1 MSDDYDPTAVE
12 FKPADMATDMGSGEP
27 LALEAEAAAED
38 APANNEKTAQEV
50 SADVEEGTQV
60 QQGDEPESIDKEVNE
75 GEGGGQDDDKMDETK
90 DETKDDTNDD
100 TKDESKDESKD
111 DTKEESKDDTNTT
124 DTKAPAE
131 DASAEASDDDYVPA
145 DVSEPAEDT
154 AGKEDEATVGPGPP
168 DGAIS
173 SVAAGT
179 TIPPPSDPE
188 KEKKNKLEGNN
199 IGNNDA
205 VIDDGSNSNSNN
217 EKNATTNNEKNASTG
232 TTELKR
238 KRLATDTIGILEDR
252 IAANPRD
259 MPAWLDLIS
268 TIVRKEKL
276 DESRDIY
283 ERFLA
288 MYPLS
293 AEIWI
298 EYITLEMDNG
308 EFKRLEQLFGRC
320 LTRLPNLKLWNIY
333 LTYVRRVNVLSSES
347 DKVTEARTNIIKAFE
362 FYLDHVGIDRESGNV
377 WFEYLDFIKSK
388 PATTTWEEQQKN
400 DLTRKIYRKAIGI
413 PLNNLSILWTA
424 YTNFEY
430 SLNKATAR
438 KFINEKSGSCQNAR
452 QCQTVLE
459 NLMRGLDRSSV
470 PKSGPRDEFQV
481 RAWKK
486 WIDWEKSNPLGTDNK
501 SDTNKRLLYC
511 LKQAVMSLQFVPE
524 IWFLAAEYCFD
535 DPLLKTEALQF
546 LKDGL
551 SLNPNSSLL
560 AFRLAEY
567 YEREADAEKMRTIY
581 DEHIES
587 LGKERQA
594 LVDAQGDAE
603 AEPTAEIVK
612 LNTQIS
618 IAYSVCM
625 KAVKRFEGI
634 KPGRMVFKK
643 ARNTGFA
650 TYHIYVASA
659 LMEFHHNKNPTVATN
674 VFELGLKYCGSNA
687 AYVQH
692 YLDFLISL
700 HDDTNARALFEK
712 TIPLLGP
719 SDAAALIKS
728 MIKFESDFGEITSV
742 VKLQDRLRQL
752 NPDTS
757 PITIIADRF
766 ATSDFDIIRQCD
778 MLQKPKSRGGNDDSD
793 SDRPNKRARRDSHGD
808 EPSGKME
815 PFNLPQKIDALL
827 RQLPNASDYGEATF
841 DPQRL
846 VDLFRDV
853 RIPDGLL

>member
-1 MSDDYDPTAVE
+1 MSDDYDPTAVA
-12 FKPADMATDMGSGEP
+12 FKPGDMETDMNTGEP
-27 LALEAEAAAED
+27 LALEAEAAAKDPAHNEESGED
-38 APANNEKTAQEV
+38 TNAN
-50 SADVEEGTQV
+50 VESGTLV
-60 QQGDEPESIDKEVNE
+60 HQGDEPDSIDKE
-75 GEGGGQDDDKMDETK
+75 DKVEDGP
-90 DETKDDTNDD
+90 D
-100 TKDESKDESKD
+100 TKSDGGVLDEPKDGEQRD
-111 DTKEESKDDTNTT
+111 DEKREEPKPENSSEEV
-124 DTKAPAE
+124 AE
-131 DASAEASDDDYVPA
+131 DDDYVPA
-145 DVSEPAEDT
+145 AVSEPVEEDS
-154 AGKEDEATVGPGPP
+154 AGGGSVGGTGIP

-173 SVAAGT
+173 SLAAST
-179 TIPPPSDPE
+179 TIPPPSDP
-188 KEKKNKLEGNN
+188 NQVG
-199 IGNNDA
+199 GGA
-205 VIDDGSNSNSNN
+205 SSTSNN
-217 EKNATTNNEKNASTG
+217 NNSGPDNN
-232 TTELKR
+232 KR

-288 MYPLS
+288 LYPLS

-347 DKVTEARTNIIKAFE
+347 DKITEARTNIIKAFE

-501 SDTNKRLLYC
+501 AETNKRLLYC

-594 LVDAQGDAE
+594 LIEAQGDPE
-603 AEPTAEIVK
+603 AEPTAEIIK

-719 SDAAALIKS
+719 SDAASLIKS

-766 ATSDFDIIRQCD
+766 ATSDFDVIRQCD
-778 MLQKPKSRGGNDDSD
+778 MLQKPKSRTDEDSD
-793 SDRPNKRARRDSHGD
+793 SERPSKRARRTSHGND
-808 EPSGKME
+808 QGDKME

-827 RQLPNASDYGEATF
+827 RQLPNSSDYGEATF

>member
-1 MSDDYDPTAVE
+1 MSDDYDPTAVA
-12 FKPADMATDMGSGEP
+12 FKPADAQTDMESGEP
-27 LALEAEAAAED
+27 LALEAEAAVETDTNNQKTGDEADGGADD
-38 APANNEKTAQEV
+38 ADEQSAQV
-50 SADVEEGTQV
+50 K
-60 QQGDEPESIDKEVNE
+60 QGDEPESIDKEVKGGE
-75 GEGGGQDDDKMDETK
+75 VEEGGDQVDDDKMDETK
-90 DETKDDTNDD
+90 DGAEEDTSGDAKEDTNGDV
-100 TKDESKDESKD
+100 KD
-111 DTKEESKDDTNTT
+111 DTKKDTKNTT
-124 DTKAPAE
+124 DNTTNADKPSE
-131 DASAEASDDDYVPA
+131 TTPDESDDDYVPA
-145 DVSEPAEDT
+145 DVPADVSATDKEPA
-154 AGKEDEATVGPGPP
+154 VGPGPP

-173 SVAAGT
+173 SVEAGT
-179 TIPPPSDPE
+179 TVPPPSDPE
-188 KEKKNKLEGNN
+188 RERNSKKEAESSADKDGKNDGKNDGNTDKK
-199 IGNNDA
+199 DSVA
-205 VIDDGSNSNSNN
+205 PS
-217 EKNATTNNEKNASTG
+217 
-232 TTELKR
+232 R

-333 LTYVRRVNVLSSES
+333 LTYVRRVNVLSSDS
-347 DKVTEARTNIIKAFE
+347 DKVSEARTNIIKAFE

-551 SLNPNSSLL
+551 ALNPQSSLL

-567 YEREADAEKMRTIY
+567 YEREADAEKMRSIY

-587 LGKERQA
+587 LGKERLA
-594 LVDAQGDAE
+594 LVDAQQGGDSE

-778 MLQKPKSRGGNDDSD
+778 MLQKPKSRGGGDDSD
-793 SDRPNKRARRDSHGD
+793 SERPNKRARRDSHGD
-808 EPSGKME
+808 EQPGKME

>member
-1 MSDDYDPTAVE
+1 MSDDYDPTAVP
-12 FKPADMATDMGSGEP
+12 FKAADEETDMGSGEP
-27 LALEAEAAAED
+27 LALEAEAAVEKQENGDTNGEAKED
-38 APANNEKTAQEV
+38 ANEDKTTANT
-50 SADVEEGTQV
+50 
-60 QQGDEPESIDKEVNE
+60 
-75 GEGGGQDDDKMDETK
+75 DDKTN
-90 DETKDDTNDD
+90 TNDTEATEASEEAKD
-100 TKDESKDESKD
+100 TEAEVKDTE
-111 DTKEESKDDTNTT
+111 
-124 DTKAPAE
+124 APATE
-131 DASAEASDDDYVPA
+131 PGLLNDPALDEDDDYVPA
-145 DVSEPAEDT
+145 GVPETSNDIAAVAIEVGDASKGDVPGVASDAAVAEVAIPTAPAT
-154 AGKEDEATVGPGPP
+154 
-168 DGAIS
+168 
-173 SVAAGT
+173 
-179 TIPPPSDPE
+179 
-188 KEKKNKLEGNN
+188 
-199 IGNNDA
+199 
-205 VIDDGSNSNSNN
+205 
-217 EKNATTNNEKNASTG
+217 
-232 TTELKR
+232 R
-238 KRLATDTIGILEDR
+238 KRLATDTIGLLEDR

-259 MPAWLDLIS
+259 IPAWMDLIS

-283 ERFLA
+283 ERFLTL
-288 MYPLS
+288 YPLS

-308 EFKRLEQLFGRC
+308 EFKRLEALFGRC

-333 LTYVRRVNVLSSES
+333 LTYVRRVNVLNDDS
-347 DKVTEARTNIIKAFE
+347 DKVAEARNNIIKAFE

-377 WFEYLDFIKSK
+377 WFEYLDFIKSR

-400 DLTRKIYRKAIGI
+400 DLTRKIYKKAISI

-430 SLNKATAR
+430 SLNKASAR

-470 PKSGPRDEFQV
+470 PKSGPRDEYQV

-567 YEREADAEKMRTIY
+567 YEREADAGKMRSIY
-581 DEHIES
+581 EEHIEA
-587 LGKERQA
+587 LTKERTA
-594 LVDAQGDAE
+594 LLEADAE
-603 AEPTAEIVK
+603 ADVS
-612 LNTQIS
+612 LLSTQIS
-618 IAYSVCM
+618 IAYSVYM

-712 TIPLLGP
+712 TVPLLGP
-719 SDAAALIKS
+719 AEAQALIKS

-752 NPDTS
+752 NPDMS
-757 PITIIADRF
+757 PISIIADRY
-766 ATSDFDIIRQCD
+766 ATSDFDVVRQCD
-778 MLQKPKSRGGNDDSD
+778 MLQAPRENDDSD
-793 SDRPNKRARRDSHGD
+793 NERPNKRARRDSHDDQG
-808 EPSGKME
+808 SAVE
-815 PFNLPQKIDALL
+815 PFNLPSKIDALL
-827 RQLPNASDYGEATF
+827 RQLPCAADYGDATF

>member
-1 MSDDYDPTAVE
+1 MSDDYDPTAVA
-12 FKPADMATDMGSGEP
+12 FQPADMETDAHSGEP
-27 LALEAEAAAED
+27 LALEAEAAHNQDLMSNGDGEKGGENGQEAE
-38 APANNEKTAQEV
+38 
-50 SADVEEGTQV
+50 ADQEEGTEEAEV
-60 QQGDEPESIDKEVNE
+60 EQGEKPESIAKEEKE
-75 GEGGGQDDDKMDETK
+75 GEDGLLEDAVLDDVKDDDMTSEDKTSEDVKEDNT
-90 DETKDDTNDD
+90 
-100 TKDESKDESKD
+100 
-111 DTKEESKDDTNTT
+111 DTKEN
-124 DTKAPAE
+124 AE
-131 DASAEASDDDYVPA
+131 SDDDYVPA
-145 DVSEPAEDT
+145 AV
-154 AGKEDEATVGPGPP
+154 P

-173 SVAAGT
+173 SVEAGEAV
-179 TIPPPSDPE
+179 PPPSELAEKSVSVSKPVPE
-188 KEKKNKLEGNN
+188 KP
-199 IGNNDA
+199 
-205 VIDDGSNSNSNN
+205 
-217 EKNATTNNEKNASTG
+217 AS
-232 TTELKR
+232 R

-288 MYPLS
+288 LYPLS

-333 LTYVRRVNVLSSES
+333 LTYVRRVNVLSSDS
-347 DKVTEARTNIIKAFE
+347 DKVSEARTNIIKAFE

-501 SDTNKRLLYC
+501 PETNKRLLYC

-567 YEREADAEKMRTIY
+567 YEREADAEKMRSVY

-587 LGKERQA
+587 LSKERQA
-594 LVDAQGDAE
+594 LIEAQNDPE
-603 AEPTAEIVK
+603 AEPTADILK

-687 AYVQH
+687 SYVQH

-766 ATSDFDIIRQCD
+766 ATSDFDVIRQCD
-778 MLQKPKSRGGNDDSD
+778 MLQSPKSVDDDSD
-793 SDRPNKRARRDSHGD
+793 SERPNKRARRNSNDD
-808 EPSGKME
+808 KNDKME
-815 PFNLPQKIDALL
+815 PFNLPSKIEALL

>member
-1 MSDDYDPTAVE
+1 MSDDYDPTAVA
-12 FKPADMATDMGSGEP
+12 FKPADAQTDMDSGEP
-27 LALEAEAAAED
+27 LALEAEGAVED
-38 APANNEKTAQEV
+38 TPANNQKTG
-50 SADVEEGTQV
+50 EEEDEQV
-60 QQGDEPESIDKEVNE
+60 QQGDEPESIDKEVTGGDQ
-75 GEGGGQDDDKMDETK
+75 GEQAAETEDDKMDETK
-90 DETKDDTNDD
+90 DGEGGAEEGASNGAEDTKEDTKDDIKDGKDD
-100 TKDESKDESKD
+100 KDDKD
-111 DTKEESKDDTNTT
+111 DTTDANDASTANNNTDKPET
-124 DTKAPAE
+124 TPAE
-131 DASAEASDDDYVPA
+131 SDDDYVPA
-145 DVSEPAEDT
+145 DVPANESAD
-154 AGKEDEATVGPGPP
+154 VSVPGPP

-173 SVAAGT
+173 SVEAGT
-179 TIPPPSDPE
+179 TVPPPSDPE
-188 KEKKNKLEGNN
+188 RERNSKKEAKEVEKKEADSKK
-199 IGNNDA
+199 DS
-205 VIDDGSNSNSNN
+205 V
-217 EKNATTNNEKNASTG
+217 STS
-232 TTELKR
+232 R

-259 MPAWLDLIS
+259 MPAWMDLIA

-288 MYPLS
+288 AYPLS

-400 DLTRKIYRKAIGI
+400 DLTRKVYRKAIGI

-501 SDTNKRLLYC
+501 ADTNKRLLYC

-551 SLNPNSSLL
+551 ALNPQSSLL

-567 YEREADAEKMRTIY
+567 YEREADAEKMRSIY
-581 DEHIES
+581 DEHIAS

-594 LVDAQGDAE
+594 LVEAQGDVE
-603 AEPTAEIVK
+603 SETEPTPEIVK

-674 VFELGLKYCGSNA
+674 VFELGLKYCGSIA

-778 MLQKPKSRGGNDDSD
+778 MLQKPKSRADDGD
-793 SDRPNKRARRDSHGD
+793 SERPSKRARRDSHGD
-808 EPSGKME
+808 EPTGKME

>member
-1 MSDDYDPTAVE
+1 MSDDYDPTAVA
-12 FKPADMATDMGSGEP
+12 FKPDMETDTNTGAP
-27 LALEAEAAAED
+27 LALEAEAEAEK
-38 APANNEKTAQEV
+38 NENSE
-50 SADVEEGTQV
+50 V
-60 QQGDEPESIDKEVNE
+60 QQGDEPESISK
-75 GEGGGQDDDKMDETK
+75 
-90 DETKDDTNDD
+90 
-100 TKDESKDESKD
+100 ESKE
-111 DTKEESKDDTNTT
+111 EESKDTKPEEESKPEEAKDTNTNDDANT
-124 DTKAPAE
+124 NTYDDANDKGLLDDPALKDE
-131 DASAEASDDDYVPA
+131 DDDYVPA
-145 DVSEPAEDT
+145 AVSVQEDVGGSGT
-154 AGKEDEATVGPGPP
+154 P

-173 SVAAGT
+173 SVLAGS
-179 TIPPPSDPE
+179 TIPPPSIPSQSSE
-188 KEKKNKLEGNN
+188 
-199 IGNNDA
+199 
-205 VIDDGSNSNSNN
+205 SNN
-217 EKNATTNNEKNASTG
+217 NEPTD
-232 TTELKR
+232 LKR

-259 MPAWLDLIS
+259 MPAWMELIS
-268 TIVRKEKL
+268 AVVRKEKL
-276 DESRDIY
+276 DESREIY
-283 ERFLA
+283 ERFLG

-293 AEIWI
+293 AEVWI

-333 LTYVRRVNVLSSES
+333 LTYVRRVNVLSAES
-347 DKVTEARTNIIKAFE
+347 DKISEARTNIIKAFE

-470 PKSGPRDEFQV
+470 PKSGPRDEHQV

-501 SDTNKRLLYC
+501 ADTNKRLLYC

-551 SLNPNSSLL
+551 QLNPNSSLL

-587 LGKERQA
+587 LDKERKA
-594 LVDAQGDAE
+594 LVEAQDAE
-603 AEPTAEIVK
+603 AEPSAETVK
-612 LNTQIS
+612 LNTQIT
-618 IAYSVCM
+618 IAYSVYM

-712 TIPLLGP
+712 TIPLLNP
-719 SDAAALIKS
+719 SDAQSLIKA

-766 ATSDFDIIRQCD
+766 ATSDFDVIRQCD
-778 MLQKPKSRGGNDDSD
+778 MLQKPKARDDEDSD
-793 SDRPNKRARRDSHGD
+793 SERPNKRARRDSQD
-808 EPSGKME
+808 EQGGQLE
-815 PFNLPQKIDALL
+815 PFNLPSKIDALL
-827 RQLPNASDYGEATF
+827 RQLPNASDYGDATF